1 MKIPNHPQAVVVLF
15 SQSLVRAYAKHPH
28 PQNQAH
34 PTVVIIS
41 SHVCS
46 NNLTT
51 RIKLGQA
58 SALASQHCG
67 IISASSGGQLLGL
80 GVGLLGSE

>member
-1 MKIPNHPQAVVVLF
+1 MKVPNHPQAVVVLF

-28 PQNQAH
+28 PQNLAR

-41 SHVCS
+41 SCVCS

-51 RIKLGQA
+51 RIKLGRA
-58 SALASQHCG
+58 SALASQQCG
-67 IISASSGGQLLGL
+67 IISASSGGQLLEL
-80 GVGLLGSE
+80 GVGLLGSQ